1 MNHHNWVCIPDSDIH
16 PITPISCFERSF
28 LFQFDYQHKFQG
40 SLIRQYQSLMYVF
53 LLKHLLISIQNV
65 GRNFSIDA
73 DFQSSTDSLSGYWI
87 IPENLKSF
95 TPDMYF
101 AIEHKSL
108 YGGMTKKTRIN

>member
-16 PITPISCFERSF
+16 PIIPISCFERS
-28 LFQFDYQHKFQG
+28 LFQFDHQYKFQG
-40 SLIRQYQSLMYVF
+40 LLIKQYQSLMSVF

-65 GRNFSIDA
+65 GRNCSIDA

-87 IPENLKSF
+87 IPEEIKSF

-108 YGGMTKKTRIN
+108 YGGMTKKTLINL